1 MCVHDRTNGHFDR
14 DHRHQAGQ
22 AVVRLREAQELR
34 EAQAREAA
42 QGHEADLAATQ
53 IGGLNQVAR
62 SHNLFSTPKK
72 HCPCF
77 GLAATLLPLERL
89 NEIHMKAETK
99 IINMIL

>member
-53 IGGLNQVAR
+53 IGGLNP
-62 SHNLFSTPKK
+62 HL
-72 HCPCF
+72 
-77 GLAATLLPLERL
+77 TLLMWSLVDLLPQSSP
-89 NEIHMKAETK
+89 
-99 IINMIL
+99 